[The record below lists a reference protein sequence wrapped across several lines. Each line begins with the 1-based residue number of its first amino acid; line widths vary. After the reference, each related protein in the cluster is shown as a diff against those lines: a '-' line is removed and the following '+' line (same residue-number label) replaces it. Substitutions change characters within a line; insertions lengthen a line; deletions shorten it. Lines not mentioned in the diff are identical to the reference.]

1 LGDHTLCHFIINPLD
16 FAMAAECAS
25 LLTLNLAML
34 RDHDEAEENRLLS
47 ACKAAGV
54 FYLSFEG
61 SGETVNQTAV
71 DGMLRCGHKF
81 FNLPIEQKSTVSWAQ
96 TGTYFGYKALGGA
109 VVDQDGTP
117 DSNEFLNVRRHA
129 LNQ

>member
-61 SGETVNQTAV
+61 SGETVNQTT
-71 DGMLRCGHKF
+71 
-81 FNLPIEQKSTVSWAQ
+81 NSSTYQSSKSPPYHGRKPGRTL
-96 TGTYFGYKALGGA
+96 GTKRWEEL
-109 VVDQDGTP
+109 
-117 DSNEFLNVRRHA
+117 S
-129 LNQ
+129 